1 MKTINLNQQISILR
15 KEKGLTQEELAVA
28 LGVTNQAVSKWESAQ
43 CCPDIQLLPQIA
55 ELFQVSVD
63 RLLGCSPVSPAEIRL
78 PSLCEKIDSLSQEE
92 ALAFAYRTAAAL
104 HALTWHKYMTKLP
117 NQNPGLVV
125 EELAAHAADGEWGYS
140 CLNTPEFTTVMH
152 QGAVFFSDNGNCA
165 LENSKMHRLISLL
178 KPFTQINT
186 LKTASALYQLTCR
199 CENAFATAA
208 KISEKGGLSKDKTE
222 ECLQENLSPFL
233 LENAAA
239 DKGYRFHGR
248 YENII
253 PVLSLFAFAE

>member
-92 ALAFAYRTAAAL
+92 ALAFVTGQLEKIDFDVVIAGPAFQAGRYGNACGIVCKAVQDKFGKPAITSMHEENPGVDLFRNDVIIMKGGKSAAAMKKDI
-104 HALTWHKYMTKLP
+104 AKM
-117 NQNPGLVV
+117 
-125 EELAAHAADGEWGYS
+125 ADY
-140 CLNTPEFTTVMH
+140 LN
-152 QGAVFFSDNGNCA
+152 
-165 LENSKMHRLISLL
+165 R
-178 KPFTQINT
+178 KP
-186 LKTASALYQLTCR
+186 
-199 CENAFATAA
+199 
-208 KISEKGGLSKDKTE
+208 
-222 ECLQENLSPFL
+222 
-233 LENAAA
+233 
-239 DKGYRFHGR
+239 
-248 YENII
+248 
-253 PVLSLFAFAE
+253 